1 MVDSKEYQKFYLGVE
16 GLTHF
21 TLSRTEIVI
30 CITIDM
36 ILKYWLKS
44 YSVNQYRIMGQD
56 SELFLLDR
64 ILFLTY

>member
-21 TLSRTEIVI
+21 TLSHAEIII

-36 ILKYWLKS
+36 ILKY
-44 YSVNQYRIMGQD
+44 
-56 SELFLLDR
+56 
-64 ILFLTY
+64 